1 MVGRLRPLD
10 QNKVIKILEKNGF
23 EKVRTRKHITFKK
36 KDLINP
42 NRVLT
47 TWVPLHKEVTLFV
60 IKHII
65 RQTGKSREEFY

>member
-1 MVGRLRPLD
+1 MAGRLRPLS
-10 QNKVIKILEKNGF
+10 QSKVIKILKKNGF
-23 EKVRTRKHITFKK
+23 KRVRTRKHITFKK
-36 KDLINP
+36 KDP
-42 NRVLT
+42 ERVLI